1 MCFQQVFCHN
11 IVLVSAVI
19 YFILHLIKQRGIRT
33 AKEITPDPDRRLSIY
48 KRHLSADDVPFDEPI
63 RKRRSS
69 ELEPEGELLDVI
81 LCWEKILSALVL
93 YCYLVWILGFQTVQV
108 NKYKSNQTITMT
120 LIVQIQNHCR
130 PVYLINC
137 NSVRSVAFAK

>member
-1 MCFQQVFCHN
+1 M
-11 IVLVSAVI
+11 LVSAVI

-69 ELEPEGELLDVI
+69 ELEPEGELLDVNFVLI
-81 LCWEKILSALVL
+81 ISSCVVLSSCLDT
-93 YCYLVWILGFQTVQV
+93 WI
-108 NKYKSNQTITMT
+108 SD
-120 LIVQIQNHCR
+120 
-130 PVYLINC
+130 
-137 NSVRSVAFAK
+137 SRSK